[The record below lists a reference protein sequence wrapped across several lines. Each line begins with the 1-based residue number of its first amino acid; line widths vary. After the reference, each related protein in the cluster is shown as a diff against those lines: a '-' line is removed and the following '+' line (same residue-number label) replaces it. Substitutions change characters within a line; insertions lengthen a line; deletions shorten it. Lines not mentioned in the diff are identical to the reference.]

1 MAKRILSKQDTHT
14 VGDLFGR
21 DDWNFAGIAD
31 AHGIESFQPR
41 KKLDA
46 QTVAFWN
53 MRAQAN
59 RQRHA
64 LVYFAKLDKETEG
77 IVKALLDKEDWQK
90 ALEIIK
96 TCSDNVIMT
105 NHQSWQMIP
114 NAQLDPWAHAN

>member
-1 MAKRILSKQDTHT
+1 MAKRILRKQDTHT

-46 QTVAFWN
+46 QQVAFWN

-64 LVYFAKLDKETEG
+64 LVYFAKLDKSTESK
-77 IVKALLDKEDWQK
+77 VKDLLDKEKWEEALATIK
-90 ALEIIK
+90 AD
-96 TCSDNVIMT
+96 SDNVIMT

>member
-14 VGDLFGR
+14 VSDLFGR

-77 IVKALLDKEDWQK
+77 IVR
-90 ALEIIK
+90 
-96 TCSDNVIMT
+96 
-105 NHQSWQMIP
+105 P
-114 NAQLDPWAHAN
+114 NASHPRATGQSAGGCPLIR